1 VSILLYKI
9 TISQH
14 LIVIL
19 YRNIIIILH
28 VSDVSSLRKNKM
40 YLPPVTKAEIRE
52 LVEKQVKLQ
61 HELKNVF
68 NTPDSEKKINKRY
81 KPVDAAE
88 LVHRSKTHI
97 RREENKKDNEL
108 SPPPLISSNK
118 REGYTQKQIQALR
131 DHFGTNKVL
140 SDQDEPL
147 ILSVQNFKGGVSK
160 TTVAVHLAMYLS
172 LQGYKTLLVDL
183 DSQASTTHTLGKI
196 PDFDIKEEETLY
208 SFFRDALDGKS
219 VNFGDYVQSTY
230 WMNLDYIPAN
240 LSLYN
245 SEYEIAAANMG
256 AERFALLYSGIEQ
269 VIDNYHIVIID
280 TPPAL
285 GMLSLNAL
293 YAAMACIIPCPP
305 RMLDFTSTMQ
315 FFKML
320 DNVMGILGE
329 DISYKFLKIL
339 PTRKKARTQNNEKIN
354 VMEDNVLELAYKH
367 FGEYMTE
374 NIFYETAA
382 LDWASGENKTL
393 FEVVKPKGSP
403 QTQRNALKNINSVC
417 REIENLICK
426 TWPSM
431 SEM

>member
-1 VSILLYKI
+1 
-9 TISQH
+9 
-14 LIVIL
+14 
-19 YRNIIIILH
+19 
-28 VSDVSSLRKNKM
+28 M
-40 YLPPVTKAEIRE
+40 YLPPVTKSEIRA

-61 HELKNVF
+61 RELKNVF
-68 NTPDSEKKINKRY
+68 NSPDSEKKLKKTY
-81 KPVDAAE
+81 KPAE
-88 LVHRSKTHI
+88 VAQLVHRSKTHI
-97 RREENKKDNEL
+97 RREENNDDNDL
-108 SPPPLISSNK
+108 SPPPLISNNK
-118 REGYTQKQIQALR
+118 RAGYTQEQIQKLR
-131 DHFGTNKVL
+131 EHFGTNKVL
-140 SDQDEPL
+140 AEQDEPL

-160 TTVAVHLAMYLS
+160 TTVAVHLAMHLS
-172 LQGYKTLLVDL
+172 LQGYKTLLIDL
-183 DSQASTTHTLGKI
+183 DSQASTTHTMGKI

-208 SFFRDALDGKS
+208 NFFRDVLEGED
-219 VNFGDYVQSTY
+219 VNFGDYIQPTHWV
-230 WMNLDYIPAN
+230 NLDYIPAN

-245 SEYEIAAANMG
+245 SEYEIAAADLG
-256 AERFALLYSGIEQ
+256 AEKFALLYSGIEQ
-269 VIDNYHIVIID
+269 VIDDYHVVIID

-293 YAAMACIIPCPP
+293 YAATACIIPCPP

-339 PTRKKARTQNNEKIN
+339 PTRKKARTQNNENID

-393 FEVVKPKGSP
+393 YEVDKPKGSP

-417 REIENLICK
+417 REIESLICK

-431 SEM
+431 NEM